1 MFHKQNLLSRYVTL
15 KYKPKFPYFFY
26 LSNPR
31 ERKREL
37 RKPSRNFEPMRLEE
51 MLPPS
56 LSFEKRELGR
66 IVEIQNRAGALCSA
80 FLRL

>member
-1 MFHKQNLLSRYVTL
+1 MISNMCMFHKQNMLSRYVTL

-26 LSNPR
+26 LNNPR
-31 ERKREL
+31 EREKEGKKEL

-56 LSFEKRELGR
+56 LSFE
-66 IVEIQNRAGALCSA
+66 
-80 FLRL
+80 